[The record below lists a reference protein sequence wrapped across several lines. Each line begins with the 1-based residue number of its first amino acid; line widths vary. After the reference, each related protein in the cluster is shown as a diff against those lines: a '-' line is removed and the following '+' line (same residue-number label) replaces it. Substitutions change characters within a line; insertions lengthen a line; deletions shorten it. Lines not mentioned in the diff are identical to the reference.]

1 MTLTIEI
8 KPEVEA
14 ALAARAE
21 SQGVDVASYAASLVE
36 EAVAPDL
43 PRPKRSRE
51 EVRAW
56 LDRIAEYS
64 DKIPDMPGETF
75 SREMIYRDHGTVG

>member
-8 KPEVEA
+8 KPEIA
-14 ALAARAE
+14 AILAAHAE

-36 EAVAPDL
+36 GAVAPFL

-51 EVRAW
+51 EIRAW
-56 LDRIAEYS
+56 LDRIAQFS
-64 DKIPDMPGETF
+64 DQIPDNLDNETF
-75 SREMIYRDHGTVG
+75 SREMIYQDHD

>member
-43 PRPKRSRE
+43 PRPKRSPE

-56 LDRIAEYS
+56 LDRIAKYS
-64 DKIPDMPGETF
+64 DRIPDMPGETF
-75 SREMIYRDHGTVG
+75 SREMIYRDHD

>member
-56 LDRIAEYS
+56 LDSLAQFS
-64 DKIPDMPGETF
+64 DQMGDHLDNETF
-75 SREMIYRDHGTVG
+75 SREMIYQDHN